1 MSATFEILQHHPFIR
16 RYFLRMPSVHPE
28 QSGTIGVKP
37 LRKHGSDVSIVV
49 NTFALSGLTKN
60 MDRDAYTSSVGYESD
75 QNHMDHHQI
84 DPRVPTI
91 NF

>member
-1 MSATFEILQHHPFIR
+1 MLSAFVKHP
-16 RYFLRMPSVHPE
+16 LPP
-28 QSGTIGVKP
+28 GWGGPLIGVKP

-60 MDRDAYTSSVGYESD
+60 MDRDAYASPVGYESD